1 MDLSEMGKWLVLAGV
16 GVALLGGL
24 IWLLGRVPFLGRLPG
39 DINIQVGGI
48 SCFAPIVT
56 MILLSVILTIVLNVL
71 LRLFQK

>member
-1 MDLSEMGKWLVLAGV
+1 MDLSEMGKWLVLAGM
-16 GVALLGGL
+16 GLALLGGL

-39 DINIQVGGI
+39 DINIQVGNI

>member
-16 GVALLGGL
+16 GLALLGGL
-24 IWLLGRVPFLGRLPG
+24 IWLLGRVPFLGRLAG

>member
-1 MDLSEMGKWLVLAGV
+1 MGKWLVLAGV
-16 GVALLGGL
+16 GLALLGGL

-39 DINIQVGGI
+39 DINIQVGNI